1 MRVEGVIQG
10 SVSIDEVRKLINP
23 QVAQQDVVLEQVAA
37 QDNQRQIQI
46 SSSESKNQ
54 SDFTDKNLLKDPE
67 ELKKLMKDLQSKL
80 SYLNS
85 HLKIEIDSEI
95 NQPIV
100 KIMDINT
107 NQVIRQIPPDYMINI
122 IKNINKLLGVLFEEK
137 V

>member
-1 MRVEGVIQG
+1 MRVEA
-10 SVSIDEVRKLINP
+10 
-23 QVAQQDVVLEQVAA
+23 VAQGVMSLDDIKKVELQL
-37 QDNQRQIQI
+37 NRQNMSAETVQAF
-46 SSSESKNQ
+46 NQ
-54 SDFTDKNLLKDPE
+54 SMQTQLSEMQNGNQKSDILDKNLLKDPE
-67 ELKKLMKDLQSKL
+67 ELKKLMKELQAKL

-85 HLKIEIDSEI
+85 QLKIEIDSEI

-122 IKNINKLLGVLFEEK
+122 IKNINKLLGVLFEER